1 MESLKKIAVLAGGHS
16 SERDI
21 SIKSGRAVFEALIRK
36 NLHADFIEINDDF
49 ESILEKLE
57 SDVVFIALHGKF
69 GEDGVVQSILEKI
82 GIPYTGSGVESSRL
96 AFSKVASRER
106 FVSLGLKVPR
116 YKKIK
121 KHESE
126 NSIPKELG
134 MPIVIKPS
142 SEGSSVGLSIVRS
155 TEEIKNALEK
165 AFYYDDLVIVE
176 EYIDGREI
184 TVGILEDKALPVIE
198 IKTENNVYDF
208 NAKYVSDKTQYIVP
222 AELTDKVSKLAQDMA
237 LQAYKTLGCR
247 DFSRVDMRMDQKES
261 LYLLEINTIPGMTE
275 RSLLPKAASYAGIG
289 FDDLCVKLVNLAY
302 RRKGN
307 STWQRKIQREKL
319 RQKK

>member
-1 MESLKKIAVLAGGHS
+1 MKIAVLAGGHS

-36 NLHADFIEINDDF
+36 SLNAEFIEINDDF
-49 ESILEKLE
+49 ESILEGLK
-57 SDVVFIALHGKF
+57 SDVAFIALHGKF
-69 GEDGVVQSILEKI
+69 GEDGAVQSILEKL

-96 AFSKVASRER
+96 AFSKIASKER
-106 FVSLGLKVPR
+106 FLSRGLRVPK
-116 YKKIK
+116 YKKIE
-121 KHESE
+121 KHEKE
-126 NSIPKELG
+126 KSIPEEFGL
-134 MPIVIKPS
+134 PIVIKPS
-142 SEGSSVGLSIVRS
+142 SEGSSVGLTIVKN
-155 TEEIKNALEK
+155 TKGIKEALDK

-208 NAKYVSDKTQYIVP
+208 NAKYISDKTQYIVP
-222 AELTDKVSKLAQDMA
+222 AELADKDAKLAQDMA

-247 DFSRVDMRMDQKES
+247 DFSRVDMRMDLKGS

-275 RSLLPKAASYAGIG
+275 RSLLPKAASYAGVG

-302 RRKGN
+302 GRKGN
-307 STWQRKIQREKL
+307 STWRGKIQKEKL
-319 RQKK
+319 KQKK